1 MRDPTEDESRL
12 IEVAES
18 VLGMIASFDAYET
31 FPQAGATFENHLAFE
46 RFADACGNP
55 EIQAYRDRHR
65 QMIAAMALKRLYDQ
79 MGERQRGRQLEDF
92 FNRGPTLDEGRKR
105 LMAER
110 DLVPDRHVNSLY
122 EFMDEALR
130 GMLPSLK
137 VGYNR
142 ESKSVLVYLLSPAL
156 PGTVDSINVPADIGD
171 ADNLARAIKVAILD
185 IAPNFFRNR
194 KIETNEG
201 CDYGK
206 CEKE

>member
-18 VLGMIASFDAYET
+18 VLGMSASLDAYET
-31 FPQAGATFENHLAFE
+31 FPQAGATFESHMAFE
-46 RFADACGNP
+46 KFADECGNP

-65 QMIAAMALKRLYDQ
+65 QMIAAMALKRLFDQ

-92 FNRGPTLDEGRKR
+92 FNRAPSLEAGRKR
-105 LMAER
+105 LAAER
-110 DLVPDRHVNSLY
+110 EQVPDRHVSAMY
-122 EFMDEALR
+122 QYMDEALR

-137 VGYNR
+137 VGYDR

-171 ADNLARAIKVAILD
+171 ADNLARAIKVALLD
-185 IAPNFFRNR
+185 IVPNFFRNR
-194 KIETNEG
+194 KTDNFEG
-201 CDYGK
+201 FDYGK
-206 CEKE
+206 GEME